1 MLTGFREHIS
11 VADVYLYKPI
21 AMLGSY
27 ILSILLFYG
36 ILIGVNIPAPFVGLD
51 FDSNEQPKLWYS
63 PPGII
68 IPIVWFL
75 LFALLGVARQNLVSN
90 QVQSYQW
97 WLFGLAFLCAAYA
110 YFTLGLAKLT
120 HISALWYG
128 LIGNLVVIAFAAVV
142 VFKLLSVSKT
152 AAFLTLPVILWTTFA
167 TAIVVGE
174 MRLAK
179 LI

>member
-1 MLTGFREHIS
+1 
-11 VADVYLYKPI
+11 
-21 AMLGSY
+21 MLGSY

-36 ILIGVNIPAPFVGLD
+36 ILIVVNIPAPFVGLE
-51 FDSNEQPKLWYS
+51 FDSSEQPRLSYA
-63 PPGII
+63 PPGIV

-75 LFALLGVARQNLVSN
+75 LFSLLGVARQSLVAD
-90 QVQSYQW
+90 QQATYQW
-97 WLFGLAFLCAAYA
+97 WLFGLAFLCATYA

-128 LIGNLVVIAFAAVV
+128 LIGNIVVILFAAVV
-142 VFKLLSVSKT
+142 VFKLLPVNKT
-152 AAFLTLPVILWTTFA
+152 AAILTVPVILWTTYA

-174 MRLAK
+174 MKLSK